1 MHAPVLSP
9 SDKVELFVV
18 ERAVERFGDACLRL
32 GKGGVV
38 HEAFGVGAVGAG
50 NAAHVSE
57 ILAEREVAVDVQRE
71 VLVARSG
78 HVERLVRLHHTR
90 RAVLERFLHLLV
102 KDRVECARGVV
113 LRALVVGRVVQLVAE
128 HAANAAV
135 VERTGRIAV
144 VERAAQNAGWQR
156 DRVVRRVVVRVH
168 GLWRHLPFVHC
179 RFAEFGNVHAY
190 RLAAQRLH
198 IAIVVVRRQCDAV
211 VLRPRLR
218 VTNEF
223 RDFVQFE
230 FGVLERVG
238 VEPRDVVHAE
248 LESVNDIVEHGRH
261 CLFDLF
267 REHLCDKHVSH
278 IKTQSISV
286 QGTNTLHITRRQFSS
301 SR

>member
-1 MHAPVLSP
+1 MQIQTKEAKNKKIP

-18 ERAVERFGDACLRL
+18 ERAVERFGDACLGL

-38 HEAFGVGAVGAG
+38 HETFSVGTVGAG

-156 DRVVRRVVVRVH
+156 DRVVRRIVVRVH

-198 IAIVVVRRQCDAV
+198 IAIVVVRLLMRNTCLLYVRTSFSNILPPALSLSPSLYVLV
-211 VLRPRLR
+211 VLTDN
-218 VTNEF
+218 VT
-223 RDFVQFE
+223 
-230 FGVLERVG
+230 
-238 VEPRDVVHAE
+238 P
-248 LESVNDIVEHGRH
+248 
-261 CLFDLF
+261 
-267 REHLCDKHVSH
+267 LCCGHVS
-278 IKTQSISV
+278 
-286 QGTNTLHITRRQFSS
+286 G
-301 SR
+301 